1 MIKVKDR
8 TSLGYRIIRQ
18 VLIYLISI
26 LIVISSVYALITF
39 AYNEYLKP
47 VDARSEELIDVEIP
61 SGSSLSKISE
71 ILYEKGLIRNKT
83 VFKLFVDLSD
93 NTSKLRAGKYKL
105 SPSMSMAQIM
115 DELLSNNAAV
125 PTVKITII
133 EGWDIRR
140 MAKYLVEE
148 KGFDFTEEEFIN
160 AARVENFT
168 EYVFLQEIPEER
180 RNGDGDIIP
189 LEGYLFPDT
198 YIVYEDAK
206 PEDIMR
212 KMLDQFEKVFDD
224 AMKQRAEELGMTIDE
239 VVTLASIIQREAR
252 KTEEFPKISAVFH
265 NRLNKGMNL
274 ESCATVQYI
283 INENRWTLTE
293 EEMRID
299 SPYNTYI
306 NSGLPIGPISSPG
319 RLALTSALN
328 PYKEFMDPNRP
339 YLYFVLKNPDTGEHA
354 FNYSYQEHLRDKAK
368 YESQW
373 KELEQKQ

>member
-18 VLIYLISI
+18 VLICLISI

-71 ILYEKGLIRNKT
+71 ILYEKGLIRNKA

-328 PYKEFMDPNRP
+328 PYEEFMDPNRP

-354 FNYSYQEHLRDKAK
+354 FNYSYQEHLKDKAK

>member
-180 RNGDGDIIP
+180 RNGDGDIIA

-328 PYKEFMDPNRP
+328 PYEEFMDPNRP

>member
-328 PYKEFMDPNRP
+328 PYEEFMDPNRP

>member
-328 PYKEFMDPNRP
+328 PYEEFMDPNRP

-354 FNYSYQEHLRDKAK
+354 FNYSYQEHLKDKAK

>member
-93 NTSKLRAGKYKL
+93 NMSKLRAGKYKL

-328 PYKEFMDPNRP
+328 PYEEFMDPNRP